1 MDELAQRSAFPVA
14 GGARNWAGNVVF
26 RAARVLT
33 PASVEE
39 LREQVSASREIRAL
53 GTAHSFSTIADTG
66 GELVSVAGL
75 PRVVDIDEQAGAV
88 TVNAGMRYGDLAG
101 VLQEAGFALGN
112 LASLPH
118 ISVAGACATAT
129 HGSGVG
135 NRSLASAVRSLE
147 FVTADGE
154 LVWLSRGDTDFAGA
168 VVSLGALGV
177 VTRLTLDL
185 LPAYDVRQWVYES
198 LPQALLLEGFDEVM
212 SAAYSVS
219 LFTDWRTERINQVW
233 VKHRVEAGVP
243 LEVPTGW
250 FGATLADG
258 ARHPVT
264 GMSAEPC
271 TEQLGVPGPWY
282 DRLPH
287 FRLDFTPSSGDE
299 LQSEYFV
306 ARADAVAAFAAL
318 DRIKQ
323 QIAPVLQISEIR
335 TIAADD
341 FWLSPADR
349 RDSVAF
355 HFTWLP
361 DTEAVTPVLGAIE
374 EALAPFGARP
384 HWAKLFTTSPSVVR
398 GLYEHYSDFEE
409 LVAKFDPT
417 GKFRNTLFDRY
428 FKIG

>member
-1 MDELAQRSAFPVA
+1 MDELARQVS

-26 RAARVLT
+26 RAERVLT
-33 PASVEE
+33 PGSVEE
-39 LREQVSASREIRAL
+39 LREQVAASREIRAL

-75 PRVVDIDEQAGAV
+75 PRIVDIDEDAGAV
-88 TVNAGMRYGDLAG
+88 TVSAGLRYGELAG
-101 VLQEAGFALGN
+101 VLHEAGFALHN

-118 ISVAGACATAT
+118 VSVAGACATAT

-147 FVTADGE
+147 FVAADGE
-154 LVWLSRGDTDFAGA
+154 LVSLSRGEADFEGA

-185 LPAYDVRQWVYES
+185 LPAYEVRQWVYEN
-198 LPQALLLEGFDEVM
+198 LTRARLRENFDEVM

-219 LFTDWRTERINQVW
+219 LFTDWRDDRVNQVW
-233 VKHRVEAGVP
+233 VKHRVEPGVRR
-243 LEVPTGW
+243 EVPERW
-250 FGATLADG
+250 FGAALADG
-258 ARHPVT
+258 PRHPVP
-264 GMSAEPC
+264 GLSAAPC
-271 TEQLGVPGPWY
+271 TEQLGVPGPWF

-287 FRLDFTPSSGDE
+287 FRLDFTPSAGDE

-306 ARADAVAAFAAL
+306 ARADAVAAFDAL
-318 DRIKQ
+318 DRIREL
-323 QIAPVLQISEIR
+323 IAPVLQISEVR

-341 FWLSPADR
+341 FWLSPAEG

-384 HWAKLFTTSPSVVR
+384 HWAKVFTTSPGVVR
-398 GLYEHYSDFEE
+398 GLYGHHGEFTQ
-409 LVAKFDPT
+409 LAARFDPS

-428 FKIG
+428 FTIG